1 MTVSQLSSNSQ
12 PPVNRAGKT
21 ACLLHVLVVSI
32 HASTFTPL
40 AGPQV
45 NWQTKRGIL
54 LEDVESAFVFIL
66 YLASDR

>member
-1 MTVSQLSSNSQ
+1 MTVSQFSSNLQ
-12 PPVNRAGKT
+12 PPFNSAGKA

-32 HASTFTPL
+32 HASTFAPL

-45 NWQTKRGIL
+45 NGQTKRGVL
-54 LEDVESAFVFIL
+54 LEDIESAFVFIL